1 MWQPRHAVRS
11 NAAAANQPEMTR
23 AAPRRARFG
32 RVLVSLW
39 LASLGAACV
48 PRPPA
53 LVSPE
58 RTPAGVVF
66 RYSDP
71 AAAVV
76 QVAGSW
82 ETNLQLRGR
91 DWTSDRRVGLM
102 ERDPDGVWELEVPLG
117 PGRYEYLFLVDGR
130 FWHLDAANPQRAADG
145 QGGFVSL
152 LVVP

>member
-1 MWQPRHAVRS
+1 MTLGLAIGAGCATPPR
-11 NAAAANQPEMTR
+11 
-23 AAPRRARFG
+23 
-32 RVLVSLW
+32 
-39 LASLGAACV
+39 
-48 PRPPA
+48 A
-53 LVSPE
+53 LRSPE
-58 RTPAGVVF
+58 LMATQVVF
-66 RYSDP
+66 RYRDP

-91 DWTSDRRVGLM
+91 DWAGDQRVGLM
-102 ERDPDGVWELEVPLG
+102 MRDADGVWELRVPLG

-130 FWHLDAANPQRAADG
+130 FWHLDPANPERSADG